1 MAAENQL
8 DGWSAKT
15 HDGWV
20 LGLRIILGAVLV
32 IKGFVFIFNMADLQQ
47 RIQSMQINAINVTI
61 AEIIVWANLI
71 GGLFIMIGL
80 LTRLVCLLEFP
91 ILVGA
96 VFYSS
101 MNGGLASSDWI
112 LSVIILYLL
121 LFFFIHGSGKNSVFR
136 IYSKTDYKG
145 APVSE

>member
-1 MAAENQL
+1 MAVSNQL

-20 LGLRIILGAVLV
+20 LGLRIILGAVLI
-32 IKGFVFIFNMADLQQ
+32 IKGFVFMFNMNDLEQK
-47 RIQSMQINAINVTI
+47 IQSLQINNVNVSV
-61 AEIIVWANLI
+61 AEFIVWTNII

-80 LTRLVCLLEFP
+80 LTRLVCLMEFP

-96 VFYSS
+96 IFYAS
-101 MNGGLASSDWI
+101 MSGGLASADWM

-121 LFFFIHGSGKNSVFR
+121 LFFFIHGSGKISVFK
-136 IYSKTDYKG
+136 IY
-145 APVSE
+145 